1 MFGLTLDELLMT
13 EEDDCSTF
21 LLDDDVFELE
31 LDFAELLEDLTCWL
45 LEDLAW
51 DEEDF
56 ALLLEDFTWDEFL
69 VVVDDND
76 LTMLDEDSFKDGFA
90 GLLSSP
96 QAARKSEIQTE
107 AQKTNLF
114 ILRIYKKSRLRRVG
128 IFECFEKY

>member
-31 LDFAELLEDLTCWL
+31 LDFAELLLFTE
-45 LEDLAW
+45 
-51 DEEDF
+51 
-56 ALLLEDFTWDEFL
+56 LLLDDFL
-69 VVVDDND
+69 VVVDDDD

-128 IFECFEKY
+128 IFRLLRYARNDVQNESRGQ

>member
-31 LDFAELLEDLTCWL
+31 LDFAELLLFTE
-45 LEDLAW
+45 
-51 DEEDF
+51 
-56 ALLLEDFTWDEFL
+56 LLLDDFL
-69 VVVDDND
+69 VVVDDDD

-107 AQKTNLF
+107 AKKTNLF

-128 IFECFEKY
+128 KKATPELVRGDIIKKITS

>member
-21 LLDDDVFELE
+21 LLDDDAFELE
-31 LDFAELLEDLTCWL
+31 LDFAELLLFTE
-45 LEDLAW
+45 
-51 DEEDF
+51 
-56 ALLLEDFTWDEFL
+56 LLLDDFL
-69 VVVDDND
+69 VVVDDDD
-76 LTMLDEDSFKDGFA
+76 LTMLDDDSFKDGFA

-96 QAARKSEIQTE
+96 HAARKSEIQTE

-128 IFECFEKY
+128 KKATPSRNKSGMTLSAG